1 MTQTALVWGASG
13 GIGRALVSRLAAEGW
28 TVFAITRH
36 PDEASSYYDGADLTP
51 HVIEADV
58 ASPFAVQQAVTAV
71 SREVTQV
78 DLFVYA
84 VGDITA
90 AKVGEMAPK
99 DWTRILDANLTG
111 AYLATHHSLP
121 LLADDA
127 HLVFLGAISERLRL
141 PRLAAYAAAKAGLEA
156 FAEALG
162 KEERWRRVT
171 VVRPGAVVTPLWEK
185 VPLRLPSYAMSP
197 EAVAERILD
206 AYREG
211 HKGTL
216 DLS

>member
-1 MTQTALVWGASG
+1 MTQTAMVWGASG

-36 PDEASSYYDGADLTP
+36 PDEASSYDGADLTP
-51 HVIEADV
+51 HVIDADV
-58 ASPFAVQQAVTAV
+58 ASPFAVQQAVTTV
-71 SREVTQV
+71 SQEVMQV
-78 DLFVYA
+78 DLFIYA
-84 VGDITA
+84 VGDIA
-90 AKVGEMAPK
+90 ASKVGEMGPK

-156 FAEALG
+156 FAEALS
-162 KEERWRRVT
+162 KEERRRRVT
-171 VVRPGAVVTPLWEK
+171 VVRPGAVATPLWEK
-185 VPLRLPSYAMSP
+185 VPLRLPAHAMSP
-197 EAVAERILD
+197 EAVAESILD

-211 HKGTL
+211 HKGAL
-216 DLS
+216 DLA